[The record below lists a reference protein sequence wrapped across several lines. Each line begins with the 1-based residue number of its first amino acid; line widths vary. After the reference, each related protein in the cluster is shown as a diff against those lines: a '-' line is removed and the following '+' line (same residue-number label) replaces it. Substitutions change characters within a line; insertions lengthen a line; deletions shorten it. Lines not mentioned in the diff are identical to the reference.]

1 MQKINV
7 SCNALNGNK
16 DATERVVRRLQR
28 EIGNTGVKSEA
39 SVFWELRDQLI
50 AAELGNSKTPSG
62 VVPTCTACY
71 TQSTESLAQT
81 AAKDT
86 TGSAVVASDA
96 AAPSSWGI
104 CEPLVPS
111 PAMPPSP
118 AAAAV
123 HMKATLKV
131 FVEQTAAGHKFWEC
145 SVRSGMFNR
154 VRAGDLLILTQT
166 ESKGMVVAVGEIANG
181 PIHRE
186 SRRETL
192 YSRIPL
198 HLRRSVEEYLGTAT
212 AFDYV
217 QFSQVF
223 DVRRHRMSFREIL
236 AKGLFED
243 PCLPW
248 CNGLLTAKKTPASSM
263 VGLRDFLATHGTRR
277 VCQDGV
283 DVD

>member
-1 MQKINV
+1 M
-7 SCNALNGNK
+7 LNRFV
-16 DATERVVRRLQR
+16 AEVTR
-28 EIGNTGVKSEA
+28 EISLAPDEA
-39 SVFWELRDQLI
+39 NETSDQLI
-50 AAELGNSKTPSG
+50 ATELGNSKT
-62 VVPTCTACY
+62 
-71 TQSTESLAQT
+71 QSTAPLAQT
-81 AAKDT
+81 AAQDT
-86 TGSAVVASDA
+86 IGSAVVASDA
-96 AAPSSWGI
+96 VTSSVWGI
-104 CEPLVPS
+104 CEPLVPL
-111 PAMPPSP
+111 PAMPLCP

-123 HMKATLKV
+123 HMKATFKI

-166 ESKGMVVAVGEIANG
+166 QSKGMVVAVGEIANG

-223 DVRRHRMSFREIL
+223 DVRRNRMNFKDLL

-243 PCLPW
+243 PGLPW
-248 CNGLLTAKKTPASSM
+248 CNGLLTAKATSASSM
-263 VGLRDFLATHGTRR
+263 VGLRDFLATHGVVRA
-277 VCQDGV
+277 CQDGV
-283 DVD
+283 DVE